1 MPGLGDKDVQLSV
14 QKDVLTL
21 SGERKFDAPEGYYM
35 HRQERSPIRFS
46 RSFTLPCKVDPDKS
60 TAALKDGVLTVTLSK
75 IPDEQ
80 PRQIAINVNA

>member
-1 MPGLGDKDVQLSV
+1 
-14 QKDVLTL
+14 
-21 SGERKFDAPEGYYM
+21 M